1 MGQGSDCRKGDSVLS
16 IVFSLLLTF
25 SLSFS
30 SDHNL
35 DFWWKQLEGNSRDLK
50 ISACQKLKDIRNPR
64 SIPYLSRALQ
74 DQDPLVRYQA
84 AMSLGSHLDTRSLEA
99 LSKRFD
105 VETDNYV
112 KSEIRRNINQLKD
125 YFAKNEAQSNE

>member
-1 MGQGSDCRKGDSVLS
+1 MN
-16 IVFSLLLTF
+16 IIFSFLLTF
-25 SLSFS
+25 SLDFS
-30 SDHNL
+30 SNHNL
-35 DFWWKQLEGNSRDLK
+35 DFWWKQLESRSKDLK

-64 SIPYLSRALQ
+64 SIPYLSKALQ
-74 DQDPLVRYQA
+74 DKDPIVRYQA

-125 YFAKNEAQSNE
+125 YFTKNEAQPNE